1 MGQSLKLDVVAEGVE
16 SEDQLAFLQA
26 HDCTYVQGLLFG
38 DPMSSDNYLEL
49 LMAQADGTDQFQTL
63 FA

>member
-1 MGQSLKLDVVAEGVE
+1 MDVVAEGVE
-16 SEDQLAFLQA
+16 TEDQLNFLRTQ
-26 HDCTYVQGLLFG
+26 DCTYVQGLLFG

-49 LMAQADGTDQFQTL
+49 LMAQSAGTDKYRTL

>member
-1 MGQSLKLDVVAEGVE
+1 MDVVAEGVE
-16 SEDQLAFLQA
+16 REAQLIFLQKLG
-26 HDCTYVQGLLFG
+26 CNYVQGLLFG

-49 LMAQADGTDQFQTL
+49 LLAQADGTDTHRAL

>member
-1 MGQSLKLDVVAEGVE
+1 
-16 SEDQLAFLQA
+16 
-26 HDCTYVQGLLFG
+26 VQGLLFG

-49 LMAQADGTDQFQTL
+49 LMQQADGTDKHRML